1 MMEDDLD
8 GLTNASPS
16 QIDLPMTTNE
26 RITPDEHWTAKN
38 VR

>member
-16 QIDLPMTTNE
+16 QIYRPMTNE